1 MHVMTSELDHC
12 VASVYVCLRSILMYI
27 TNNSAVGLITKIS
40 DMLNKNSLGLLKKV
54 QISKVESRVL
64 SGI

>member
-1 MHVMTSELDHC
+1 
-12 VASVYVCLRSILMYI
+12 MYI

-40 DMLNKNSLGLLKKV
+40 DMLNINSLGLLKKGAAK
-54 QISKVESRVL
+54 QRVL

>member
-1 MHVMTSELDHC
+1 
-12 VASVYVCLRSILMYI
+12 MYM

-40 DMLNKNSLGLLKKV
+40 DMLLNKNSLGLLKKARP
-54 QISKVESRVL
+54 SKVESRVL

>member
-1 MHVMTSELDHC
+1 
-12 VASVYVCLRSILMYI
+12 MYI

-40 DMLNKNSLGLLKKV
+40 DMLNKNSLGLLKKARP
-54 QISKVESRVL
+54 SKVESRVL